1 MVKTSLQSFQFW
13 KLNLILST
21 SIQYHSAIHSIPT
34 QFRINLIPFYWVP
47 PLPGTRLPDQSTS
60 WPEPPSWRSSP
71 WCTCPRRP
79 TASRSPRTSCLRRVS
94 NVWHCSDAVT
104 ICLQSRPV
112 DPDVVCQLVSHSG
125 MGYPGYPWISLRFQ
139 CFRIR
144 RHIVTKSGDILWIL
158 SSVVLYM
165 IQCADLRTGVQ
176 LAGYP

>member
-94 NVWHCSDAVT
+94 GVWQCSDAVT

-112 DPDVVCQLVSHSG
+112 DPDVVCQLVRYDWPYGIFIYNSTLTTDCLTKGHS
-125 MGYPGYPWISLRFQ
+125 SKDN
-139 CFRIR
+139 RIGR
-144 RHIVTKSGDILWIL
+144 ENLTFIFSFNYV
-158 SSVVLYM
+158 
-165 IQCADLRTGVQ
+165 
-176 LAGYP
+176 